1 MVEFAR
7 YYIDFLKEVVS
18 NIGKF
23 FGYLFQAFADLFY
36 NDITKYFNQFAT
48 TSSYFNLLDW
58 IASIFILL
66 INLAFVFFVLLRLF
80 QLLGKYIRFV
90 KIENEKEY
98 LLEEIALISQRTVE
112 LTDEKNKILALKL
125 ESFGMNPELFQMK
138 DETSDDSS
146 KEKEKKPSRFV
157 KLINVD
163 NEYKDILTTVN
174 MSQSDMLTLPELITR
189 FINFSA
195 SQLKIYYT
203 PKVVR
208 AFFSGLAT
216 SKIIILEGISG
227 TGKTSFPYA
236 MGKFFKNDA
245 SIISVQPSW
254 RDRSEMIGYL
264 NEFTKKF
271 NETDFLKDLYETNYR
286 EDLNFIVLDELNLAR
301 VEYYF
306 AEFLSVMELPNVN
319 DWKINIVPD
328 NQEGDPKLL
337 EDGKILVP
345 QNVWFVGTANK
356 DDSTFTIIDK
366 VYDRATSIEINVRAD
381 YIDAPLTDGVDMS
394 YDYLNN
400 LFEEAVKEN
409 PLSQS
414 ALSNLEKLDSFI
426 SNKFKIT
433 FGNRILKQI
442 HTFVPVWVASGGD
455 ETEGL
460 DYIVTRKILRKFET
474 LNLPFLGE
482 ELQEILVVF
491 DRLFG
496 KGRFVEASTYINELR
511 KLI

>member
-227 TGKTSFPYA
+227 TGKTSLPYA

-254 RDRSEMIGYL
+254 RDRAEMMGYL
-264 NEFTKKF
+264 NEFTKRF
-271 NETDFLKDLYETNYR
+271 NETDFLKSIYEATYR
-286 EDLNFIVLDELNLAR
+286 TDLNFIVLDEMNLAR

-306 AEFLSVMELPNVN
+306 ADFLSLLEMPNPNEWLIDV
-319 DWKINIVPD
+319 VASQQP
-328 NQEGDPKLL
+328 GDPAHLK
-337 EDGKILVP
+337 EGKVLIP
-345 QNVWFVGTANK
+345 QNVWFIGTANR
-356 DDSTFTIIDK
+356 DDSTFAITDK
-366 VYDRATSIEINVRAD
+366 VYDCASSIELNVRAD
-381 YIDAPLTDGVDMS
+381 YIDAPYTEAISMS
-394 YDYLNN
+394 YEY
-400 LFEEAVKEN
+400 
-409 PLSQS
+409 
-414 ALSNLEKLDSFI
+414 LDS
-426 SNKFKIT
+426 
-433 FGNRILKQI
+433 
-442 HTFVPVWVASGGD
+442 
-455 ETEGL
+455 
-460 DYIVTRKILRKFET
+460 
-474 LNLPFLGE
+474 
-482 ELQEILVVF
+482 
-491 DRLFG
+491 
-496 KGRFVEASTYINELR
+496 
-511 KLI
+511 